1 MRTLDSPDL
10 VPTLRAIPSRAQ
22 GAPAELLTPA
32 QRRRIAAIAT
42 VELVAPR
49 ALIFRADDLA
59 EHVFINGGGV
69 VKTVH
74 DLASGRRRIT
84 AFWFARDIFG
94 LAEQGRYL
102 YTTMAVTAVKLYR
115 IRRDDLER
123 ALLEDALLQF
133 QFLAKV
139 TYELREAQRRQLLLV
154 RKDAIGRVAM
164 FLKALERQGPAG
176 DVIDVPMSR
185 SDIANYLGITLEA
198 VSRSTRKLHDMGI
211 VSLPDRHAAR
221 VLDRARFEQLVA
233 RV

>member
-1 MRTLDSPDL
+1 MRSLDNTDL
-10 VPTLRAIPSRAQ
+10 VPTLRAIPSKAQ

-32 QRRRIAAIAT
+32 QRRRIAGIAS
-42 VELVAPR
+42 VERITPR
-49 ALIFRADDLA
+49 SVIFHADDVA

-69 VKTVH
+69 VKTLH

-94 LAEQGRYL
+94 MAEHGRYL
-102 YTTMAVTAVKLYR
+102 YTTMAVTPVTLYR
-115 IRRDDLER
+115 IRRDELER

-139 TYELREAQRRQLLLV
+139 TYELREAQRQKLLLV

-164 FLKALERQGPAG
+164 FLKMLERLGPAG

-185 SDIANYLGITLEA
+185 SDIANYLGLTLEA

-211 VSLPDRHAAR
+211 VSLPDRHEAR
-221 VLDRARFEQLVA
+221 ILDRARFEQLVA
-233 RV
+233 RI